1 MTPAWL
7 KTLLPDRFMLGLIAS
22 IVLASVLP
30 VRGAGAVLVDQLTTA
45 AIMLLFFLHGVRLSR
60 ETMIGG
66 LTHWRLHLTILAITF
81 AAFPLIGLALAWLL
95 PGALPEALWPGL
107 IYLCILPSTV
117 QSSVAFVSIA
127 RGNIAA
133 ALCSAAA
140 SNILG
145 VILTPLLAGL
155 LFSAHGVGVS
165 SGIGPIL
172 AQLLLPFVVGHM
184 LRPWLKSW
192 AVRRATLL
200 RATDR
205 GAILLTVYSAFAA
218 AVVEGIWHR
227 IDLPEM
233 LALLLVCALL
243 LAIAIGMSLAA
254 ARLQGFDREDEIAI
268 LFCGSKKSLISGV
281 PMARVLFAGPAVG
294 MTILPIMIFHQM
306 QLMVCA
312 WLARRYADRFV
323 P

>member
-1 MTPAWL
+1 MAPAWL
-7 KTLLPDRFMLGLIAS
+7 KTLLPDGFMLALIGS
-22 IVLASVLP
+22 VVLASLAP
-30 VRGAGAVLVDQLTTA
+30 VHGEGAAIVGHATTGAV
-45 AIMLLFFLHGVRLSR
+45 MLLFFLHGVRLSR
-60 ETMIGG
+60 DTMIGG

-81 AAFPLIGLALAWLL
+81 AIFPLIGLAMARVM
-95 PGALPEALWPGL
+95 PGALPDALWPGL
-107 IYLCILPSTV
+107 IYLTILPSTV

-127 RGNIAA
+127 RGNVAA

-140 SNILG
+140 SNMLG

-155 LFSAHGVGVS
+155 LFHAHGLSTGG
-165 SGIGPIL
+165 GIGPIL
-172 AQLLLPFVVGHM
+172 VQLLLPFLAGHL
-184 LRPWLKSW
+184 LRPWLKGW
-192 AVRRATLL
+192 ASRHATLL
-200 RATDR
+200 KLTDR
-205 GAILLTVYSAFAA
+205 GAILLTVYGAFSG

-233 LALLLVCALL
+233 LALVFVSGLL
-243 LAIAIGMSLAA
+243 LALALGISLAA
-254 ARLQGFDREDEIAI
+254 ARLQGFSREDEIAI

-281 PMARVLFAGPAVG
+281 PMARVLFAGPTVG
-294 MTILPIMIFHQM
+294 ITILPIMIFHQI